1 MAGEHRPELVICVI
15 GALGTDVDCVCD
27 AIAKAL
33 ARVKYSSE
41 IIDLG
46 AVLSEVTGLGTPAG
60 EGAEYDRISSRM
72 ERGNELERRVWP
84 GAAAVLAVARMLL
97 SRRNITGSVAEPAA
111 GHAYVLKS
119 VTRISEIDKLRG
131 MFGGQLLIVS
141 AYSPRDARVR
151 ELEKKVGDAAE
162 RLIDKDHSEEGGSGQ
177 LVRAAYRVADC
188 FVTASDPAS
197 VQPEIDRF
205 VRLVFGD
212 PFITPTAEETGMS
225 HAFTSSFQSS
235 SMSRQVGAAVRDANG
250 DLVAFGFNEVPKA
263 GGGAYAEGDENDRR
277 EFRIGHDSNQR
288 EREGMLADALTLIGR
303 AGLLAPECEG
313 LSGEEIAAAA
323 RRSADLSGMKIMD
336 VTEYSREMH
345 AEMDALVGVARRVAS
360 VRGGIMYCTTFPCH
374 VCAKLI
380 VAAGMRLLV
389 FVETYEKSHAG
400 ELFADSIS
408 VGSPQE
414 GKVHFKPFAGISPRR
429 HADLFAMG
437 RRKDA
442 SGRKAE
448 WNAAEAAPRLLPY
461 GESLEKADA
470 AVARLFK
477 TMAEN
482 GLSPNHAE

>member
-1 MAGEHRPELVICVI
+1 MI
-15 GALGTDVDCVCD
+15 GALGTDVDCICD

-33 ARVKYSSE
+33 AKVKYSSE
-41 IIDLG
+41 KIDLG
-46 AVLSEVTGLGTPAG
+46 AALSEVAGLGTPAG
-60 EGAEYDRISSRM
+60 EGTEHDRISSRM
-72 ERGNELERRVWP
+72 ERGNELERIAGP
-84 GAAAVLAVARMLL
+84 GAAASLAMMLMRM
-97 SRRNITGSVAEPAA
+97 SRERITGSVEKPAA
-111 GHAYVLKS
+111 GHAYMLKLI
-119 VTRISEIDKLRG
+119 TRASEIEALLDT
-131 MFGGQLLIVS
+131 FGGRPMLVS

-162 RLIDKDHSEEGGSGQ
+162 RLMDRDYSEEGGSGQ
-177 LVRAAYRVADC
+177 LVRVAYRVADY
-188 FVTASDPAS
+188 FVDALDPAS
-197 VQPEIDRF
+197 VRPQIDRL
-205 VRLVFGD
+205 VGLVFGN
-212 PFITPTAEETGMS
+212 PFITPTAEETCMS

-235 SMSRQVGAAVRDANG
+235 SMSRQVGAAVWDANG
-250 DLVAFGFNEVPKA
+250 DLIASGFNEVPKA
-263 GGGAYAEGDENDRR
+263 GGGAYAEGDGNDRR

-288 EREGMLADALTLIGR
+288 EREGMLADALSRIEK
-303 AGLLAPECEG
+303 AGMLAAEFEG
-313 LSGEEIAAAA
+313 MSGEEIAAAA
-323 RRSADLSGMKIMD
+323 RRTADLSGMKIMD

-380 VAAGMRLLV
+380 VAAGIRLLV

-400 ELFADSIS
+400 KLFADSIS

-429 HADLFAMG
+429 HTDLFTMG

-448 WNAAEAAPRLLPY
+448 WNAAEVAPKLLPY
-461 GESLEKADA
+461 GESLKKEDA
-470 AVARLFK
+470 AVDCLLK

-482 GLSPNHAE
+482 GLSLNHAE